1 MSNPIPRLIP
11 DYDQMS
17 VERAIGEMRAGRPV
31 IVIDG
36 DQTGLVIG
44 VEAITREVA
53 LRSGPFSSGLAR
65 IVLPSA
71 RLRRLGVER
80 DTAGSLA
87 LPVIDGDRIETLA
100 LKVTARADAPVS
112 ATSVIDRAGLELASL
127 SAVLPAVI
135 IVPLTDRAMAGEGL
149 LSVRAEAI
157 EQYRKRASARLTLV
171 SRAAVPLEGAKET
184 EFVVFRGGEGLR
196 DQVAIIIGKPDLSK
210 PVSVRL
216 HSACLTG
223 DLFGSLK
230 CDCGDQ
236 LRQTVQ
242 WMAEHDGG
250 IVLYLDQEGRGNG
263 LSNKI
268 LAYRLQSQ
276 GHDTYEADEILGF
289 DKDQRHFDF
298 AAEILKQL
306 GVAHVN
312 LFTNNPNKVDAL
324 RRAGIEVA
332 GQQRVFGRRTLE
344 NSHYLDTK
352 RDRAGHALDHG
363 DKVVRAKIRD

>member
-1 MSNPIPRLIP
+1 MSKPTPRLIP

-36 DQTGLVIG
+36 DQAGLVIG
-44 VEAITREVA
+44 IEAVTREVL

-71 RLRRLGVER
+71 RLRRLGVDR

-87 LPVIDGDRIETLA
+87 LPVIDIDRIEALA

-112 ATSVIDRAGLELASL
+112 ATTVIDRAGLELASL
-127 SAVLPAVI
+127 SAILPAVI
-135 IVPLTDRAMAGEGL
+135 VTPLSGKVIPGEAL
-149 LSVRAEAI
+149 LSVRAEAV
-157 EQYRKRASARLTLV
+157 EQYRMRAAARITLV

-196 DQVAIIIGKPDLSK
+196 DQVAIIIGTPDLSN
-210 PVSVRL
+210 PVPVRL

-242 WMAEHDGG
+242 WMAENDGG

-263 LSNKI
+263 LSNKVM
-268 LAYRLQSQ
+268 AYRLQSQ

-298 AAEILKQL
+298 AAEILRQL

-312 LFTNNPNKVDAL
+312 LFTNNPNKVAAL
-324 RRAGIEVA
+324 RRAGIEVS
-332 GQQRVFGRRTLE
+332 GQRRVFGRRTSE
-344 NSHYLDTK
+344 NSDYLDTK
-352 RDRAGHALDHG
+352 RDRAGHAFDHG
-363 DKVVRAKIRD
+363 EKAAQAKTTD